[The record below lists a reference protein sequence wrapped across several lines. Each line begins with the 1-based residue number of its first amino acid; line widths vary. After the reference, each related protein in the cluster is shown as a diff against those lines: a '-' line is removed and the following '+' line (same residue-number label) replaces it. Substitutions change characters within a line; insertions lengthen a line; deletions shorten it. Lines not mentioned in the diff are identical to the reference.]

1 MFGSVFVFAF
11 LIIWMILYLVFNWDL
26 KDSTSVNTDD
36 NPSVNAPTSGVTQY
50 PYPS

>member
-1 MFGSVFVFAF
+1 MLVSVFVFAF
-11 LIIWMILYLVFNWDL
+11 LIIWMILYLVFKWDM

-36 NPSVNAPTSGVTQY
+36 NSYVDALTSGVPQY